1 MTLLITF
8 EARYESK
15 YGKYRIERI
24 IQVAEDF
31 IAELTQ
37 HIPGKGVQYIRRYG
51 LYASRTKALW
61 SKIGHIVRLAPRGWK
76 EKHPGKIDNET
87 PVAEK
92 TGECSVSN
100 KGTNSAWARLIAK
113 VLEAG
118 PLKCSKCGSTMKVVA
133 IITQADE
140 VRKIL
145 MHLVKIGRSPPGF
158 DPSSLN

>member
-1 MTLLITF
+1 M
-8 EARYESK
+8 
-15 YGKYRIERI
+15 
-24 IQVAEDF
+24 
-31 IAELTQ
+31 
-37 HIPGKGVQYIRRYG
+37 
-51 LYASRTKALW
+51 
-61 SKIGHIVRLAPRGWK
+61 GHIVRLAPRGWK
-76 EKHPGKIDNET
+76 DKHPGKHDNEK
-87 PVAEK
+87 PVVVEE
-92 TGECSVSN
+92 TLECSVLK

-113 VLEAG
+113 VYEVN